1 MLNVR
6 TPSIA
11 TASSSSSSSSSAAAA
26 STSSSPASS
35 SASLPSFSSGL
46 QSDAAGGDSVH
57 SHRLLP
63 GSQHHHHSHHLL
75 LQQQQQQQQQ
85 QRVEE
90 DHFPIPKARA
100 RSATYHRSWSHH
112 NLLLKSEQWSL
123 PFQYN
128 RVHFFDYNRDEVGI
142 DEHVEAGGLK
152 STRSKGLVLNVISAL
167 RGAMNEAAERRRH
180 YHESVSRWQRF
191 LHHSL
196 KNPQPVS
203 RVRML
208 RAIESKKLR
217 SRGREDA
224 PVEIVFVR
232 HCEGNHNAMKSVGM
246 GT

>member
-1 MLNVR
+1 MGGE
-6 TPSIA
+6 A
-11 TASSSSSSSSSAAAA
+11 
-26 STSSSPASS
+26 
-35 SASLPSFSSGL
+35 GL
-46 QSDAAGGDSVH
+46 H
-57 SHRLLP
+57 THRLLP
-63 GSQHHHHSHHLL
+63 GSQHGHNIHQHR
-75 LQQQQQQQQQ
+75 QQQQHHHQQQQ
-85 QRVEE
+85 VEE
-90 DHFPIPKARA
+90 DHFPVPKARA

-112 NLLLKSEQWSL
+112 NLLLKSGQWSL

-142 DEHVEAGGLK
+142 DEHIEAGGLK
-152 STRSKGLVLNVISAL
+152 STRNKGLVLNVISAL
-167 RGAMNEAAERRRH
+167 RGAVNEAAERRRH

-208 RAIESKKLR
+208 RAIESKRHR
-217 SRGREDA
+217 SRRRDDA

-246 GT
+246 GA